1 MISHK
6 IRQLANDNKISLKD
20 LAKLAEISEQGLQ
33 KMLKK
38 DDYQLSTLTRIAN
51 ILNVSV
57 ESFFYSGDVKQ
68 ILKTQTNQKNKV
80 VLQIEMDENKNL
92 RIAPGK
98 DLFDLIT

>member
-68 ILKTQTNQKNKV
+68 ILKT
-80 VLQIEMDENKNL
+80 
-92 RIAPGK
+92 
-98 DLFDLIT
+98 